1 MRFMCLCG
9 LGMRIMCLCGLRM
22 RLMCLCGLGMRLLY
36 SLIDDRVSGEP
47 IVISKVREAG
57 IADR

>member
-1 MRFMCLCG
+1 MCLYG
-9 LGMRIMCLCGLRM
+9 LGN
-22 RLMCLCGLGMRLLY
+22 RLLY
-36 SLIDDRVSGEP
+36 LLLDDRVSGEP